1 MSLTRDSALNIA
13 NVLTEALPYIQR
25 FTGKTIVVKFGGNAM
40 VDPDLHE
47 SFARDVVLMKLVGMN
62 PVVVHGGGPQIGA
75 LLEQLNIS
83 TEFIDGMR
91 VTDSRTMDVV
101 EMVLGGS
108 VNKEIV
114 SSINRNGGK
123 AIGVT
128 GKDGQLIRAKK
139 LSVNRFSPEMGAS
152 EIVDIGHV
160 GEVDQIDTEVLNL
173 LQNSD
178 FIPVIAPIGVGRDGT
193 TYNINADLVA
203 GKIAEVMQA
212 EKLML
217 LTNVSGLL
225 DKSGGTLTGLST
237 VQVDSLIAD
246 GTISGGMLPK
256 IGCALGAVKGGVAS
270 AHIVDGRVPHAVLLE
285 IFTDEGIGTLITNKN
300 LS

>member
-1 MSLTRDSALNIA
+1 MSLDLEAALNIA
-13 NVLTEALPYIQR
+13 QVLTEALPYIQR

-40 VDPDLHE
+40 VDPLLHE

-75 LLEQLNIS
+75 LLEKLNIH
-83 TEFIDGMR
+83 TEFVNGMR
-91 VTDSRTMDVV
+91 VTDAQTMDVV

-108 VNKEIV
+108 VNKGIV
-114 SSINRNGGK
+114 ASINRNGGK

-128 GKDGQLIRAKK
+128 GKDGQFIRAHK
-139 LSVNRFSPEMGAS
+139 LQVSRYSPELDAS

-160 GEVDQIDTEVLNL
+160 GEVDQIDTEVLDVILGSN
-173 LQNSD
+173 
-178 FIPVIAPIGVGRDGT
+178 FIPVIAPIGVGKDGS

-203 GKIAEVMQA
+203 GKLAQVMQA

-225 DKSGGTLTGLST
+225 DKEGKILTGLST
-237 VQVDSLIAD
+237 AQVDELIAD

-256 IGCALGAVKGGVAS
+256 ISCALDAVKSGVAS
-270 AHIVDGRVPHAVLLE
+270 AHIIDGRVPHAVLLE
-285 IFTDEGIGTLITNKN
+285 TFTDEGMGTLITNKRI
-300 LS
+300 

>member
-13 NVLTEALPYIQR
+13 KVLTEALPYIQR
-25 FTGKTIVVKFGGNAM
+25 FIGKTIVVKFGGNAM

-256 IGCALGAVKGGVAS
+256 ISCALDAVKGGVAS

>member
-13 NVLTEALPYIQR
+13 QVLTEALPYIQR

-40 VDPDLHE
+40 VDPQLHE

-83 TEFIDGMR
+83 TKFVDGMR
-91 VTDSRTMDVV
+91 VTDAQTMDVV

-128 GKDGQLIRAKK
+128 GKDGQLIRARK
-139 LSVNRFSPEMGAS
+139 LSVTRFSPELGAS

-160 GEVDQIDTEVLNL
+160 GQVDQIDIEVLDL
-173 LQNSD
+173 LQTSD
-178 FIPVIAPIGVGRDGT
+178 FIPVIAPIGVGSDGT

-225 DKSGGTLTGLST
+225 DKNGGTLTGLST
-237 VQVDSLIAD
+237 TQVDALIGD
-246 GTISGGMLPK
+246 GTVSGGMLPK
-256 IGCALGAVKGGVAS
+256 IGCALDAVKGGVAS

-285 IFTDEGIGTLITNKN
+285 IFTDKGIGTLITNKN
-300 LS
+300 LD